1 MVHIHFLKI
10 FSLIFATV
18 KGTGIGAALA
28 QKGVI
33 HRGSRGLIEGGH
45 MIVDP
50 SLDAQRCGCGQQGCL
65 EVLNFSPTLPLLS
78 IKSREYNFIILL

>member
-1 MVHIHFLKI
+1 MI
-10 FSLIFATV
+10 SLLFHNG

-50 SLDAQRCGCGQQGCL
+50 SPDAQRCGCGQQGCL
-65 EVLNFSPTLPLLS
+65 EVLNF
-78 IKSREYNFIILL
+78 